1 MPRTWPKREVPWRR
15 LLSVGKSFL
24 TTVPVPQCGT
34 MLRALAGR
42 WLKLARLHAPR
53 TAWLTLGTSW
63 LRFQVAAPNL
73 CTERVWE
80 IITAQDCIPHSS
92 KAPFRWKDPM
102 SKMSWDP
109 FVCSLG
115 FPVPRAGHLLL
126 EGTRTR
132 QMSGSPLHSQECAFG
147 SLRMSPAGSRLRTQP
162 GMTS

>member
-1 MPRTWPKREVPWRR
+1 M
-15 LLSVGKSFL
+15 GKSFL
-24 TTVPVPQCGT
+24 TTVRVPQCGT

-42 WLKLARLHAPR
+42 WLSQELARPRAPR
-53 TAWLTLGTSW
+53 TVGLTLGTF
-63 LRFQVAAPNL
+63 LAAAPNL
-73 CTERVWE
+73 CTERFWE
-80 IITAQDCIPHSS
+80 ITTAQDCIPHSS

-102 SKMSWDP
+102 SKTTWDP

-115 FPVPRAGHLLL
+115 FPVPRAGHLLS

-132 QMSGSPLHSQECAFG
+132 QMSGSLPCTDSRECAFG